1 MHVPT
6 SEIGARLVIMTVTSV
21 HGVGGALFQ
30 VESNAGIPYL
40 DSPKEK
46 FVDAK
51 LIDMLCKL
59 LTGSALRW
67 HAFAK
72 ETNVL
77 ENSNPGLRAPEA
89 SYLLDDFLR
98 QPTERK
104 GFKLAG
110 KVGWDPLRVLAI
122 HRIWADVFRS
132 DIGKIPLWD
141 EPIYLQRLQI

>member
-6 SEIGARLVIMTVTSV
+6 SEIGARLVIMTVTSI
-21 HGVGGALFQ
+21 HGVGGALFL

-72 ETNVL
+72 ETYVL
-77 ENSNPGLRAPEA
+77 ENSNPGLRAPHGLIDLKIWQT
-89 SYLLDDFLR
+89 YFLSTPNIYR
-98 QPTERK
+98 TSLGRHENSVRGHLRRSPH
-104 GFKLAG
+104 LA
-110 KVGWDPLRVLAI
+110 
-122 HRIWADVFRS
+122 VFW
-132 DIGKIPLWD
+132 PF
-141 EPIYLQRLQI
+141 